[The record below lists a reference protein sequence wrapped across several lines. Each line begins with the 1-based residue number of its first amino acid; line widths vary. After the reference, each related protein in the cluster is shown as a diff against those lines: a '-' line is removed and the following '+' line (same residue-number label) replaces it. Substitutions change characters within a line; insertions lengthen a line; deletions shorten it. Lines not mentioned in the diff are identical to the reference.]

1 MAAALGRPLAALPYR
16 LSRQLRPLVGPGGRS
31 GGERGLYCLLAAI
44 RLASSTRSMRASAK
58 VFSSKRTCSPRGN
71 VAMATRLV
79 HPIRSSGR
87 RAGRGWGP
95 RSTAGAGFGILAD
108 LARGVRGATKFLP
121 TVLLTVASRFSTPLF
136 RLTGNGLFVG
146 THRPLR
152 YEQRELTACAGE
164 LQGLR
169 GNGDFV
175 YPVAHSYAGFPWHD
189 GGGPPHGSCR
199 VPISTEAGEQV
210 VVEDRDDPWRA
221 PGGSSGGRV
230 PMAAASR
237 SGIPS
242 VSTVMPVSPHP
253 ALVTGCC
260 ALRRSPS
267 MQV

>member
-1 MAAALGRPLAALPYR
+1 MARW
-16 LSRQLRPLVGPGGRS
+16 GG
-31 GGERGLYCLLAAI
+31 GG
-44 RLASSTRSMRASAK
+44 
-58 VFSSKRTCSPRGN
+58 
-71 VAMATRLV
+71 
-79 HPIRSSGR
+79 
-87 RAGRGWGP
+87 
-95 RSTAGAGFGILAD
+95 
-108 LARGVRGATKFLP
+108 
-121 TVLLTVASRFSTPLF
+121 
-136 RLTGNGLFVG
+136 
-146 THRPLR
+146 
-152 YEQRELTACAGE
+152 
-164 LQGLR
+164 
-169 GNGDFV
+169 
-175 YPVAHSYAGFPWHD
+175 